1 MDRAREVLDA
11 LESGE
16 REGAA
21 RPAALIDDLPLFRA
35 VPPAAPARAKDSPLD
50 ARMKDIHPDA
60 LTPREALDLIYELK
74 ALSKDTA

>member
-1 MDRAREVLDA
+1 MLDA

-35 VPPAAPARAKDSPLD
+35 VPPAPPPARVKESLLD

-60 LTPREALDLIYELK
+60 LSPREALDLIYELK
-74 ALSKDTA
+74 ALSKETA